1 MFTGI
6 IEEIGII
13 DSIQRGVKSA
23 VLNIQA
29 NKVLTDIKIG
39 DSINANGI
47 CLTVTKFD
55 SKRFSVDAMSETI
68 KSTNLNDLKP
78 GSKVNLERALRISD
92 RLGGHIVSGHIDGT
106 GVIKDIKSD
115 DNATWFS
122 IKCDESISRYI
133 IKKGSVAIDGISL
146 TVADT
151 NDQNFTIS
159 IIPHTAMATSLL
171 EKNTGDRVNIE
182 CDMIGKYVE
191 KFLSDKDQTK
201 RDNNI
206 DLEFLTKH
214 GFTE

>member
-13 DSIQRGVKSA
+13 DSIQRGAKSV

-29 NKVLTDIKIG
+29 NKVLEDLKIG
-39 DSINANGI
+39 DSINTNGI
-47 CLTVTKFD
+47 CFTVTKFD
-55 SKRFSVDAMSETI
+55 SKVFSVDAMSETI
-68 KSTNLNDLKP
+68 NRTNLNDLKP

-92 RLGGHIVSGHIDGT
+92 RLGGHLVSGHIDGT

-115 DNATWFS
+115 DNAIWFY

-146 TVADT
+146 TVADAI
-151 NDQNFTIS
+151 DQIFTVS
-159 IIPHTAMATSLL
+159 IIPHTAMATVLL
-171 EKNTGDRVNIE
+171 GKNIGDRVNIE